1 MAIPIL
7 GAMVRGGVKA
17 GRAVNKATSAMNALD
32 GKIRGLG
39 GLGDKISGLD
49 SKIKNAPLNGLK
61 FLANKAF
68 GLDQLDAKSAKKAA
82 AAQKVQE
89 VKGDLNNTFSG
100 GVNPKD
106 SRRLEA
112 IENQLK
118 IISKQL
124 KEFQKGVIDKQD
136 TSIKK
141 SAQGQAPVVV
151 NNSVNNM
158 EPSEKKS
165 WLDMLLGGLAALLGL
180 SVPVLLSMLG
190 GLIGF
195 IKAPLDFLMKWLSKG
210 TNWIW
215 DLLKKGFKAAWGF
228 GSEIFEKL
236 MTWGSKAMGWIW
248 DSADSLWKWI
258 SGKVQAM
265 LPSWM
270 GGTPK
275 NKTPNAADADKNA
288 KTKPNNVPK
297 SSSSWTDWLEDK
309 WNKTTTAISDA
320 GAYVAD
326 KAKSAGKAIG
336 DFVSHYAN
344 KTAAAVRATWKWVS
358 DGYNKLKA
366 MAKQAFDFACE
377 CVNKIKG
384 VISAAW
390 DACEKAISKAVSWLK
405 EALMKSFI
413 IPIEKIMNKLGLG
426 KIVQA
431 IKWCISNVKEVTKA
445 AARLVGKGLT
455 KLVPGV
461 GLAAGLYM
469 AWDYFKKGRY
479 GFACV
484 AAVSAVISLFPGIG
498 GIIALCLDVGLA
510 GADMLLGVNSDK
522 EGGDKAVD
530 ELNKQRDE
538 ALKKAEVNEANESKK
553 KDSEIEGAADIPQK
567 AKDEVDAGVAKDNS
581 SNAKTSQTSPPA
593 KQVSKN
599 LDSKGALGVSSNEL
613 SKKYVPH
620 VIDANGNVVQAYN
633 GEIYKGLTFAEAQE
647 FDKQREV
654 LFKAGKHDE
663 LKKLEESYKKKGE
676 SRILGLTKA
685 GDKADLSVFR
695 TDFEQTQAQNTSS
708 PSGPSISSDSGLIGG
723 PPGPDD
729 PKGEQKML
737 TEVAKAS
744 GQIITSDIKTIR
756 IDDMEKAT
764 EEMNKA
770 KSAKEETWTGEFKGK
785 LGAADLSV
793 IGNVAYPTNHNVIT
807 SNYGPRNVPGG
818 SKYHKGIDIRGAYG
832 EPVRAMIGG
841 TVISVGGQYGTISIQ
856 QPDGLITRYMHMIGN
871 SYKVS
876 KGQQVRAGQVIGA
889 VGGKGPN
896 GNMQYAPHLHLDISK
911 NGQKGFGLEPTDYIK
926 STGLHFRPK
935 NPNEPFDAYNGQQ
948 PSTFT
953 SIMNAGWEGIKGA
966 GKFISNIVS
975 ETFTWAKNASK
986 NSSSDTKS
994 ISKIFG
1000 KPSPGSKGAPNPNK
1014 LNKMF
1019 STTTPSKVSSTKIT
1033 GPSPS
1038 SKSGLIGGPP
1048 GPNASKTEI
1057 EKTIKKIESSTKP
1070 TTSKTVTAKTSNQSI
1085 GQILGLNAPDS
1096 VFLEMTPENFK
1107 QSFGIEKGEV
1117 LKQAGYNPDGT
1128 KVNKNQAP
1136 QIKDTVAEANPA
1148 AANTGDTNIVSST
1161 SDSGEN
1167 KDLFNAF
1174 TLS

>member
-141 SAQGQAPVVV
+141 SAQGQAPIVV

-228 GSEIFEKL
+228 TSDVFDNVIK
-236 MTWGSKAMGWIW
+236 WGSKAASWLGNTAAGFW
-248 DSADSLWKWI
+248 DSIKKAVLSI
-258 SGKVQAM
+258 
-265 LPSWM
+265 LPEWA

-288 KTKPNNVPK
+288 KTKGNQPKQVK
-297 SSSSWTDWLEDK
+297 SSGGVWD
-309 WNKTTTAISDA
+309 
-320 GAYVAD
+320 
-326 KAKSAGKAIG
+326 
-336 DFVSHYAN
+336 
-344 KTAAAVRATWKWVS
+344 WVS
-358 DGYNKLKA
+358 DKATKAKNAVVDGAVYVYEGAKEGVKKGLNYLTELKNKAAEGLKKFGGYIGDAWHKLSNWAKASWTKAVEHLKSIGGTLMKGWESFKDVCNRALSACKDFLLNKLA
-366 MAKQAFDFACE
+366 
-377 CVNKIKG
+377 
-384 VISAAW
+384 
-390 DACEKAISKAVSWLK
+390 
-405 EALMKSFI
+405 
-413 IPIEKIMNKLGLG
+413 P
-426 KIVQA
+426 
-431 IKWCISNVKEVTKA
+431 
-445 AARLVGKGLT
+445 LVGKALT
-455 KLVPGV
+455 TVCGNNSFTKVLSCILTNWAKVFPKILTFLGKAGSKLIPGV
-461 GLAAGLYM
+461 GFGVGVYM
-469 AWDYFKKGRY
+469 AWDYFSQGRWGY
-479 GFACV
+479 GIA
-484 AAVSAVISLFPGIG
+484 AAVSAIISLIPGIG
-498 GIIALCLDVGLA
+498 GIISCILDLGIGIADILGLGQGDESA
-510 GADMLLGVNSDK
+510 EKNEKILAD
-522 EGGDKAVD
+522 
-530 ELNKQRDE
+530 LNKQQND
-538 ALKKAEVNEANESKK
+538 ALSSAKRNQDKEANN
-553 KDSEIEGAADIPQK
+553 
-567 AKDEVDAGVAKDNS
+567 KDNKGVPADELDKELAKNNS
-581 SNAKTSQTSPPA
+581 ANAKETQESQKGTKP
-593 KQVSKN
+593 KTVN

-620 VIDANGNVVQAYN
+620 VIGANGNVVQAYN

-654 LFKAGKHDE
+654 LFKAGKHEE

-695 TDFEQTQAQNTSS
+695 TDFEQTQSQNTSS

-856 QPDGLITRYMHMIGN
+856 QPDGLITRYMHMIDN

-876 KGQQVRAGQVIGA
+876 RGQQVKAGQVIGA

-1048 GPNASKTEI
+1048 GPNASKAEI

-1107 QSFGIEKGEV
+1107 ESFGADKTEI

-1136 QIKDTVAEANPA
+1136 QIKDTVAETNPA